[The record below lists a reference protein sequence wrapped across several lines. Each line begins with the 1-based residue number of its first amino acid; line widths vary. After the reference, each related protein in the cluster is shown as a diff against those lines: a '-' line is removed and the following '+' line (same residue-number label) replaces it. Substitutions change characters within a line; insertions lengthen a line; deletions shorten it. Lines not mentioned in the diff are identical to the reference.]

1 VIRSTLFAVGKRKPI
16 VQPFFDAR
24 GRLMIE
30 RRGLPRELGSSL
42 ATDAYHFMRTATWTR
57 IVILFGALFGLLNL
71 VFALLY
77 WSTGAIDH
85 THGFVDHYWFSVQ
98 TIATI
103 GYGGMTPT
111 STFANVLVTVE
122 SFFGIGFTA
131 LATGVVFARFAT
143 PSARVIF
150 STVATIHEHDGKRRL
165 MFRLANA
172 RATAIVEATVHVY
185 LTRDETLPG
194 GERMRRIHDLEIVR
208 NVQPIFALSWTVF
221 HDLDERS
228 PLHGL
233 TPENLNDASFNIVI
247 TFQGIDDRLASTV
260 HTRWNYNPEDLVF
273 DRQFS
278 DIIKRDPA
286 TDVRYLDFTQFH
298 ATEPVRRAADRA
310 S

>member
-1 VIRSTLFAVGKRKPI
+1 
-16 VQPFFDAR
+16 
-24 GRLMIE
+24 
-30 RRGLPRELGSSL
+30 
-42 ATDAYHFMRTATWTR
+42 
-57 IVILFGALFGLLNL
+57 
-71 VFALLY
+71 
-77 WSTGAIDH
+77 
-85 THGFVDHYWFSVQ
+85 
-98 TIATI
+98 
-103 GYGGMTPT
+103 MTPT
-111 STFANVLVTVE
+111 STLANVLVTVE

-150 STVATIHEHDGKRRL
+150 STVATIHEYDGKRRL

-185 LTRDETLPG
+185 LTRDETLSG
-194 GERMRRIHDLEIVR
+194 GERMRKIYDLALVR
-208 NVQPIFALSWTVF
+208 DVQPIFALSWTVF
-221 HDLDERS
+221 HDLDETS

-233 TPENLNDASFNIVI
+233 SPDNLHDAAFNIVI

-278 DIIKRDPA
+278 DIIKRDPD
-286 TDVRYLDFTQFH
+286 TDVRYLDFNQFH